1 MNIDKLI
8 KEATLEKN
16 SAKKEAYR
24 AIKAELLL
32 NSSAKNPKPEG
43 KIIRVFHKLPIE
55 YITEGLN
62 SPHNIKIEITELDLS
77 IIRKLIKERE
87 EQVSMYDA
95 NSRKDLA
102 DMYREQMKYLKELL
116 PPEISEDK
124 IQEAVVTAY
133 PNGYTQKE
141 MGKVI
146 KEIKAIYPTA
156 DGKMISEVVKKYI
169 V

>member
-1 MNIDKLI
+1 MNINKLI
-8 KEATLEKN
+8 KDAMLEKN

-24 AIKAELLL
+24 AIKAELMLIQTGT
-32 NSSAKNPKPEG
+32 NGQKARPVE
-43 KIIRVFHKLPIE
+43 E
-55 YITEGLN
+55 ADE
-62 SPHNIKIEITELDLS
+62 IKIV
-77 IIRKLIKERE
+77 RKLIKERN
-87 EQVSMYDA
+87 EQISMYDA

-102 DMYREQMKYLKELL
+102 DMYREQLSYLKELL

-146 KEIKAIYPTA
+146 KEIKNIYPTA
-156 DGKMISEVVKKYI
+156 DGKLISEIVKEHI

>member
-1 MNIDKLI
+1 MDIDKLI
-8 KEATLEKN
+8 KIATLEKN
-16 SAKKEAYR
+16 GAAKEAYR

-32 NSSAKNPKPEG
+32 NNSSKNPKPEG
-43 KIIRVFHKLPIE
+43 KFICE
-55 YITEGLN
+55 TGLN
-62 SPHNIKIEITELDLS
+62 SWKENIEINELDLS

-116 PPEISEDK
+116 PPEISKDRLE
-124 IQEAVVTAY
+124 EAVVTAY
-133 PNGYTQKE
+133 PNGYSKKD
-141 MGKVI
+141 MGRII
-146 KEIKAIYPTA
+146 KEFKEFFPTA
-156 DGKMISEVVKKYI
+156 DGKLISEIVKQHI

>member
-1 MNIDKLI
+1 MDIDKLI
-8 KEATLEKN
+8 KIATLDKN
-16 SAKKEAYR
+16 GAAKEAFR

-32 NSSAKNPKPEG
+32 NASSKNPKPEG
-43 KIIRVFHKLPIE
+43 KFICVTGLDSWIE
-55 YITEGLN
+55 N
-62 SPHNIKIEITELDLS
+62 IEINELDLY

-87 EQVSMYDA
+87 EQVSMYEA

-116 PPEISEDK
+116 PPEISKEQ

-146 KEIKAIYPTA
+146 KEIKGIYPTA
-156 DGKMISEVVKKYI
+156 DGKLISEVVKEHI

>member
-8 KEATLEKN
+8 KKATLEKN
-16 SAKKEAYR
+16 GAAKEAYR

-32 NSSAKNPKPEG
+32 NNSSKNPKPEG
-43 KIIRVFHKLPIE
+43 QSLMTKTFTIGTEEEPFD
-55 YITEGLN
+55 ITVN
-62 SPHNIKIEITELDLS
+62 KLDLS
-77 IIRKLIKERE
+77 IIKKQIQIRE
-87 EQVSMYDA
+87 EQIAMYDA

-102 DMYREQMKYLKELL
+102 DMYREQNKVLKALL
-116 PPEISEDK
+116 PPEVSEDK
-124 IQEAVVTAY
+124 IQEAVMTSY
-133 PNGYTQKE
+133 PNGFTQKE

-156 DGKMISEVVKKYI
+156 DGKLISQIVKEHI

>member
-1 MNIDKLI
+1 MDVDKLI
-8 KEATLEKN
+8 KEAMLEKN

-32 NSSAKNPKPEG
+32 IQTGSGGQKARPVDDIDIVKVTK
-43 KIIRVFHKLPIE
+43 KL
-55 YITEGLN
+55 L
-62 SPHNIKIEITELDLS
+62 
-77 IIRKLIKERE
+77 KERE
-87 EQVSMYDA
+87 EQVSMYEA

-116 PPEISEDK
+116 PPEISKDK
-124 IQEAVVTAY
+124 IQEAVMTAY

-156 DGKMISEVVKKYI
+156 DGKVISEIVKEHI

>member
-8 KEATLEKN
+8 KLATLEKDG
-16 SAKKEAYR
+16 AAKEAYR

-32 NSSAKNPKPEG
+32 NSSSKNPKPEG
-43 KIIRVFHKLPIE
+43 KIVFSLTLCPKR
-55 YITEGLN
+55 EGDWSVSIN
-62 SPHNIKIEITELDLS
+62 ELDIS
-77 IIRKLIKERE
+77 IIRKQIQIRE
-87 EQVSMYDA
+87 EQVSMYEA

-102 DMYREQMKYLKELL
+102 DMYKEQIKYLKQLL

-156 DGKMISEVVKKYI
+156 DGKLISEVVKKHI

>member
-8 KEATLEKN
+8 ICATKDKV
-16 SAKKEAYR
+16 SAAKEAYR
-24 AIKAELLL
+24 AIKAELMLIQTGT
-32 NSSAKNPKPEG
+32 NGQKARPVE
-43 KIIRVFHKLPIE
+43 E
-55 YITEGLN
+55 ADE
-62 SPHNIKIEITELDLS
+62 IKIV
-77 IIRKLIKERE
+77 RKLIKERN
-87 EQVSMYDA
+87 EQISMYDA

-116 PPEISEDK
+116 PPEISKDK
-124 IQEAVVTAY
+124 IEVAVVTAY

-156 DGKMISEVVKKYI
+156 DGKIISEVVKKHI
-169 V
+169 A

>member
-8 KEATLEKN
+8 KYATLDKVG
-16 SAKKEAYR
+16 AAKEAYR

-32 NSSAKNPKPEG
+32 NNSSKTPKPEG
-43 KIIRVFHKLPIE
+43 KIVNT
-55 YITEGLN
+55 ITLAREGEK
-62 SPHNIKIEITELDLS
+62 PFQIEINELDLS
-77 IIRKLIKERE
+77 IIKKQIQIRE
-87 EQVSMYDA
+87 EQIAMYDA

-102 DMYREQMKYLKELL
+102 DLYREQNKVLKFLL

-124 IQEAVVTAY
+124 IQEAVMTSY
-133 PNGYTQKE
+133 PNGFTQKE

-156 DGKMISEVVKKYI
+156 DGKLISEVVKKHI

>member
-1 MNIDKLI
+1 MYIDDLI
-8 KEATLEKN
+8 KKATLEKN

-32 NSSAKNPKPEG
+32 NNSSKNPKPMG
-43 KIIRVFHKLPIE
+43 KMINVGDSTLCE
-55 YITEGLN
+55 L
-62 SPHNIKIEITELDLS
+62 EIS
-77 IIRKLIKERE
+77 IIKKQIQIRE
-87 EQVSMYDA
+87 EQVSMYEA

-116 PPEISEDK
+116 PPEISKNK

-133 PNGYTQKE
+133 PNGFTQKE

-156 DGKMISEVVKKYI
+156 DGKIISEIVKEYI

>member
-8 KEATLEKN
+8 KIATLDKN
-16 SAKKEAYR
+16 GAAKEAFR
-24 AIKAELLL
+24 AVKAELLL
-32 NSSAKNPKPEG
+32 NASSKNPKPEG
-43 KIIRVFHKLPIE
+43 KLICVTGLDSWIE
-55 YITEGLN
+55 N
-62 SPHNIKIEITELDLS
+62 IEINELDLY

-116 PPEISEDK
+116 PPEISKEQ

-133 PNGYTQKE
+133 PNGFTQKE

-156 DGKMISEVVKKYI
+156 DGKLISEVVKKHI

>member
-1 MNIDKLI
+1 MEIDKLI
-8 KEATLEKN
+8 KLATLEKDG
-16 SAKKEAYR
+16 AAKEAYR

-32 NSSAKNPKPEG
+32 NSSSKNPKPEG
-43 KIIRVFHKLPIE
+43 KIVFGLTLCPKR
-55 YITEGLN
+55 EGDYSVDIN
-62 SPHNIKIEITELDLS
+62 ELDLS
-77 IIRKLIKERE
+77 IIRKQIQIRE
-87 EQVSMYDA
+87 EQVSMYEA

-102 DMYREQMKYLKELL
+102 DMYKEQIKYLEQLL

-133 PNGYTQKE
+133 PNGYTKKE

-146 KEIKAIYPTA
+146 KEIKAIYPSA
-156 DGKMISEVVKKYI
+156 DGKLISEIVKKHI